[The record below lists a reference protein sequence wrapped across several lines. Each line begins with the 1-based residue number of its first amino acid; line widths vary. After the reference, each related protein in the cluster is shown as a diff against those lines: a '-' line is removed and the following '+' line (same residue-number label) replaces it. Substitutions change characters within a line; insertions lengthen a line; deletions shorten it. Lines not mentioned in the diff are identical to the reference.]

1 MSVILLISTITI
13 TLALVFYSIGVWSER
28 ISRYLKPW
36 HVATFWTGF
45 VFDVTGTTA
54 MHFISE
60 NPFDLS
66 DPHTLTGQ
74 IALWLMLAHA
84 SWATVVIR
92 RNKTALRKKFHR
104 YSLFVWLVWLVPYI
118 GVIIMGMSK

>member
-13 TLALVFYSIGVWSER
+13 TLALFFYSIGVWSER

-36 HVATFWTGF
+36 HVATFRTGF
-45 VFDVTGTTA
+45 LFDVTVTTA

-60 NPFDLS
+60 NPFELS
-66 DPHTLTGQ
+66 DSHTLTGQ

-118 GVIIMGMSK
+118 GGMIMGMTK